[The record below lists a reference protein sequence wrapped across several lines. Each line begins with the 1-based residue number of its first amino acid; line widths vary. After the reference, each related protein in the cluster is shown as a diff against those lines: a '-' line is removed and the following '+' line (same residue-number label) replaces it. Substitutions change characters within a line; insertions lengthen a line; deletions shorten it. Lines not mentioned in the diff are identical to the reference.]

1 MIFTLFGRVH
11 TRASSDISI
20 AITNRVGGMTD
31 RDTIDARRAPWLKMA
46 GVGMATLAML
56 IAYHIALMAGS
67 CQTHREL
74 IDKTAP
80 HYCPAVDGALNG
92 YAVSIMLSA
101 LMTLLCVYG
110 AVLAGDA
117 PLCLRR
123 MLQWEPGTDPIT
135 RGLVFQAVLF
145 VLARMCYWA
154 FADVDDVGTNRG
166 AGIVSEHA
174 IVLTLLAVARYLS
187 K

>member
-1 MIFTLFGRVH
+1 MIFTLSGRVH

-46 GVGMATLAML
+46 GVGMATFAML
-56 IAYHIALMAGS
+56 IAYLIALMAGS

-80 HYCPAVDGALNG
+80 HYCPAVDGSLDG
-92 YAVSIMLSA
+92 YRVSLMLSA
-101 LMTLLCVYG
+101 LMTFVCMHV

-117 PLCLRR
+117 PLRLRR
-123 MLQWEPGTDPIT
+123 MLQWESGTDPVV
-135 RGLVFQAVLF
+135 RGLVFLAVLF
-145 VLARMCYWA
+145 VLARVWYGA
-154 FADVDDVGTNRG
+154 FADVVDVNTRRA
-166 AGIVSEHA
+166 AGIVSGHA
-174 IVLTLLAVARYLS
+174 IVLALLALARYLS